1 MIGKLNHIAIA
12 VPNIKEAAEQYKNI
26 FGAKV
31 SDPVEQ
37 PDHGV
42 TTVFIDLGNTKIELL
57 EVLGEG
63 SPIQNFIDKNPKGG
77 MHHICLEVND
87 INTAI
92 DKLNTHEVSITGT
105 GKPKIGAHGK
115 PVVFLHPKSCNGTLI
130 ELEEDPGAPN
140 NPQLFRKFLITTVVS
155 IVIWFIIYSF
165 LNNEGFLMYIL
176 KLFYIN
182 EVI

>member
-1 MIGKLNHIAIA
+1 MLGKLNHIAIA
-12 VPNIKEAAEQYKNI
+12 VPDIKAEAKQYKDI

-57 EVLGEG
+57 EVLGED
-63 SPIQNFIDKNPKGG
+63 SPIKNFINNNPKGG
-77 MHHICLEVND
+77 MHHICLEVQN
-87 INTAI
+87 INEAI

-105 GKPKIGAHGK
+105 GKPRIGAHGK

-130 ELEEDPGAPN
+130 ELEE
-140 NPQLFRKFLITTVVS
+140 V
-155 IVIWFIIYSF
+155 
-165 LNNEGFLMYIL
+165 
-176 KLFYIN
+176 
-182 EVI
+182 

>member
-1 MIGKLNHIAIA
+1 MLGKLNHIAIA

-57 EVLGEG
+57 EKLGEG
-63 SPIQNFIDKNPKGG
+63 SPIENFINKNPRGG
-77 MHHICLEVND
+77 MHHICIEVDNIND
-87 INTAI
+87 AVE
-92 DKLNTHEVSITGT
+92 KLNDHEIAITGT

-115 PVVFLHPKSCNGTLI
+115 PVVFLHPKSCNGAMI
-130 ELEEDPGAPN
+130 ELEEA
-140 NPQLFRKFLITTVVS
+140 
-155 IVIWFIIYSF
+155 
-165 LNNEGFLMYIL
+165 
-176 KLFYIN
+176 
-182 EVI
+182 

>member
-77 MHHICLEVND
+77 MHLICLEVND
-87 INTAI
+87 INSAI
-92 DKLNTHEVSITGT
+92 DKLY
-105 GKPKIGAHGK
+105 GKIQTSRRRYYLRKSTSY
-115 PVVFLHPKSCNGTLI
+115 LHKY
-130 ELEEDPGAPN
+130 
-140 NPQLFRKFLITTVVS
+140 KFL
-155 IVIWFIIYSF
+155 
-165 LNNEGFLMYIL
+165 
-176 KLFYIN
+176 
-182 EVI
+182 

>member
-1 MIGKLNHIAIA
+1 MIGKLNHSAIA
-12 VPNIKEAAEQYKNI
+12 VPNIKDAAEQYKNI

-92 DKLNTHEVSITGT
+92 DKLNTHEVSITGN

-130 ELEEDPGAPN
+130 ELEE
-140 NPQLFRKFLITTVVS
+140 V
-155 IVIWFIIYSF
+155 
-165 LNNEGFLMYIL
+165 
-176 KLFYIN
+176 
-182 EVI
+182 

>member
-1 MIGKLNHIAIA
+1 MLGKLNHIAIA

-42 TTVFIDLGNTKIELL
+42 STVFIDLGNTKIELL
-57 EVLGEG
+57 EELGED
-63 SPIQNFIDKNPKGG
+63 SPISNFVAKNPKGG
-77 MHHICLEVND
+77 MHHICIEVED

-92 DKLNTHEVSITGT
+92 EKLNEHEVAITGT

-115 PVVFLHPKSCNGTLI
+115 PVVFLHPKDCNGTLI
-130 ELEEDPGAPN
+130 ELEE
-140 NPQLFRKFLITTVVS
+140 V
-155 IVIWFIIYSF
+155 
-165 LNNEGFLMYIL
+165 
-176 KLFYIN
+176 
-182 EVI
+182 